1 MTSRSRTTL
10 LTMVGC
16 PDCGLPAEIL
26 DRFSL
31 DSTDGSIEHIAL
43 ACIDGHYFRMPA
55 DRVLAEEVQ
64 ADEVQGDRVQSDRAA
79 AACLAAGSGAQPS
92 GPALSRLPGR
102 LGIVGTPPAIETAA
116 AVGEPAAVRSPVA
129 ASGAATSQLPAAARA
144 GIAAA
149 GTPQPPPMADPA
161 KTA

>member
-26 DRFSL
+26 DLFSL
-31 DSTDGSIEHIAL
+31 DSTDGPIEHIVL

-55 DRVLAEEVQ
+55 DRLTADKQRQLQ
-64 ADEVQGDRVQSDRAA
+64 ADRVQNGRAA
-79 AACLAAGSGAQPS
+79 AACQAAGSGAQPS

-102 LGIVGTPPAIETAA
+102 LGVVGTPSAI
-116 AVGEPAAVRSPVA
+116 GAAVREPVAVRSQVA
-129 ASGAATSQLPAAARA
+129 ASSAATTQLPAAARA

-149 GTPQPPPMADPA
+149 GTPRQTRAVTDRAD
-161 KTA
+161 TA